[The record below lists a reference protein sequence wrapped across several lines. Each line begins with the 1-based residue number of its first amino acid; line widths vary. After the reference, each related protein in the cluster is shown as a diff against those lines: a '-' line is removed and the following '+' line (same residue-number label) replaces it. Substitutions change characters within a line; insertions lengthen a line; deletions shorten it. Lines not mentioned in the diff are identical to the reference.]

1 MKLKNLK
8 LHQVIPMPGYFLII
22 LIAVSCSKND
32 FETQKEFPIDPKS
45 TFLRVDASDNSANPV
60 IISLEDNG
68 ITAGDL
74 LRIRTI
80 GGYYYGSSDGT
91 RTDAIGV
98 FSSSV
103 QLLGPSELNRVVDAI
118 DAGEDAITDNTYNG
132 QLTTDIAEDF
142 EIWKESIK
150 IKVPS
155 GAKYLFVGNADCLHA
170 DNRETTEGFKVE
182 IAY

>member
-1 MKLKNLK
+1 MKLKKLK
-8 LHQVIPMPGYFLII
+8 LNQVKTMLCYFLIVF
-22 LIAVSCSKND
+22 IAVSCSKND
-32 FETQKEFPIDPKS
+32 FETQKEFTIDPKS
-45 TFLRVDASDNSANPV
+45 TFLRVDASDNSADPV

-74 LRIRTI
+74 IRIRTI
-80 GGYYYGSSDGT
+80 GAYFYGSSEGT
-91 RTDAIGV
+91 RNDAIGV

-103 QLLGPSELNRVVDAI
+103 QLLGTSELNRVVDAI
-118 DAGEDAITDNTYNG
+118 DAGEDAVTDNTYIG

-170 DNRETTEGFKVE
+170 DNRETSEGFKVE

>member
-1 MKLKNLK
+1 MKLKKLK
-8 LHQVIPMPGYFLII
+8 LNQVKTMLCYLLIVF
-22 LIAVSCSKND
+22 IAVSCSKND
-32 FETQKEFPIDPKS
+32 FETQKEFTIDPKS
-45 TFLRVDASDNSANPV
+45 TFLRVDASDNSADPL

-68 ITAGDL
+68 ITPGDL
-74 LRIRTI
+74 LRIRII
-80 GGYYYGSSDGT
+80 GAYFYGSSEGT
-91 RTDAIGV
+91 RNDAIGV

-103 QLLGPSELNRVVDAI
+103 QLLGTSELNRIVDAI
-118 DAGEDAITDNTYNG
+118 DAGEDAVTDNTYVG

-170 DNRETTEGFKVE
+170 DNRETSEGFKVE